1 MNRTVHLNRNRE
13 ERSRSSNDPSCT
25 VVFYHYVRDVER
37 TRFAGI
43 KALSTADFA
52 AQLDWLGAR
61 FRILDGPAFERA
73 ALGGERPDGPTAL
86 LTFDDGFVDHYE
98 HAFPE
103 MRRRQMGGVF
113 FVSGSTLG
121 DAPELL
127 NVHKTHLLLS
137 ALGADRFGTL
147 VTERLQGLH
156 VVDASGGRD
165 GIYRYDEAPD
175 VVAKR
180 LLNYEL
186 SYDIADRLLD
196 ELFREHVGDPVAF
209 ARELYLSADMIAEMA
224 YGGMTFGYHTR
235 SHRVLSRLSRQEQE
249 AELLDGVDLIQR
261 LTGQRTVSF
270 CYPYGFT
277 HTYNQDTLDVLAQAG
292 YSVAF
297 NTVRQPARLP
307 VPSRY
312 EVPRFDTRDVVRH
325 YEAQVHA

>member
-1 MNRTVHLNRNRE
+1 MTA
-13 ERSRSSNDPSCT
+13 PSCT

-37 TRFAGI
+37 TPFNGI

-52 AQLDWLGAR
+52 AQLDWLAER
-61 FRILDGPAFERA
+61 FRVVDGPAFERA
-73 ALGGERPDGPTAL
+73 ALGGERPDEPTAL

-121 DAPELL
+121 ESPSLL
-127 NVHKTHLLLS
+127 NVHKTHFLLS
-137 ALGADRFGTL
+137 VLGADRFGTL
-147 VTERLQGLH
+147 VAERLQGLH
-156 VVDASGGRD
+156 VVDPTTGRE

-186 SYDIADRLLD
+186 PYHIADRVLD

-209 ARELYLSADMIAEMA
+209 ARGLYLSTDMIAEMA
-224 YGGMTFGYHTR
+224 RGGMTFGYHTR

-249 AELLDGVDLIQR
+249 AELLDGVALIQR
-261 LTGQRTVSF
+261 LTGQRTVPF

-277 HTYNQDTLDVLAQAG
+277 HTYNDDTLDVLAQAG

-297 NTVRQPARLP
+297 NTVRQPTRLP

-312 EVPRFDTRDVVRH
+312 EVPRFDTRDVVRL